1 MRMAGNDLTEVGV
14 TRGLWA
20 GRVGVGTAVQAG
32 GRGKGP
38 VASVDGGDER
48 VHAVTAR
55 RRPKSRERLTHFM
68 AILSAPRI
76 RGVAMA
82 PPNGLELSRPASSSI
97 LALDPIRRS
106 WPGRLHRVVGRP
118 KEARCSALTALSC
131 RRSWGPDGSTLFG
144 RANQQ
149 GIDGGEYNTQKK
161 HPRPGEDS
169 HALRAI
175 AHEYS
180 GQEGQEEGEDWDG
193 CKHDRQVG
201 RPPPSRPA
209 RRPKDNPTQRT
220 DKNDPHG
227 HVSRAGDADGQRHRK
242 DEKGQQS

>member
-82 PPNGLELSRPASSSI
+82 PPNGLELSRPARRQRMSLHSGATWLARLASI
-97 LALDPIRRS
+97 AALAGFAPATCWAAAWIQ
-106 WPGRLHRVVGRP
+106 RP
-118 KEARCSALTALSC
+118 ATV
-131 RRSWGPDGSTLFG
+131 
-144 RANQQ
+144 QQ
-149 GIDGGEYNTQKK
+149 
-161 HPRPGEDS
+161 
-169 HALRAI
+169 
-175 AHEYS
+175 
-180 GQEGQEEGEDWDG
+180 
-193 CKHDRQVG
+193 DRQSNNLNICG
-201 RPPPSRPA
+201 G
-209 RRPKDNPTQRT
+209 
-220 DKNDPHG
+220 DKLCDILN
-227 HVSRAGDADGQRHRK
+227 S
-242 DEKGQQS
+242 